1 MVLLTEVS
9 FLIIEEVMEKTEIR
23 IESTV
28 PADWLTY
35 KNRLVQGSMNRV
47 KAIQINL
54 NIRKVEKLGAYHS
67 LVSLLRL
74 L

>member
-1 MVLLTEVS
+1 
-9 FLIIEEVMEKTEIR
+9 MEKTEIR
-23 IESTV
+23 IESPV

-35 KNRLVQGSMNRV
+35 KNHLVQGSMNRV

-54 NIRKVEKLGAYHS
+54 NTKEVEKLGAHHW